1 MHPEID
7 RYAHLE
13 SPVHSWD
20 PALKIAGFGLFIFGV
35 AMLNHL
41 WSAFLA
47 LALALLFLWISNISI
62 AFALRRVSVV
72 AFFMLPFFLLL
83 PIKIEGNFSTGFDF
97 SWVWE
102 REKLALLLL
111 LRAMAIA
118 IVVFPMLGTAPF
130 HLSMKSLQ
138 DLGVPKML
146 IQSVLFTYRYLFVY
160 LDQLRK
166 MRIAMRSRAFVP
178 GFNRATFKVYGYQVG
193 MLLVSSYEQ
202 TERIL
207 SAMKSRGFDGT
218 IRILYQPR
226 RVGADWIKFA
236 GMAIVTVLLAAG
248 DRVVVWNL

>member
-13 SPVHSWD
+13 SPVHRWD
-20 PALKIAGFGLFIFGV
+20 PALKIAGFGVFIFGV
-35 AMLNHL
+35 AMLGKI
-41 WSAFLA
+41 WSAALGLA
-47 LALALLFLWISNISI
+47 IALFFLWISNISI
-62 AFALRRVSVV
+62 SFALRRVSVIF
-72 AFFMLPFFLLL
+72 FFMVPFFFLL
-83 PIKIEGNFSTGFDF
+83 PIKIEGNFSAGFDF

-102 REKLALLLL
+102 REKLALLLTI
-111 LRAMAIA
+111 RALAIA
-118 IVVFPMLGTAPF
+118 IIVFPMLGTAPF

-160 LDQLRK
+160 LEQLRK
-166 MRIAMRSRAFVP
+166 MQVAMRSRAFAP
-178 GFNRATFKVYGYQVG
+178 GFNRTTFKVYGYQVG
-193 MLLVSSYEQ
+193 MLLVTSYEQ

-226 RVGADWIKFA
+226 RVGADWVKFA
-236 GMAIVTVLLAAG
+236 GIVALTALLALG
-248 DRVVVWNL
+248 DWVVVWNL